1 MNRKAFGN
9 NLYLFLFLAVNYILW
24 LGGCASPRQEE
35 SAETLQEIP
44 LSHAQGFKIFQGDG
58 YKIIEVAQA
67 FPGSHEPFRYLVIE
81 DPQAAFPSSPYHA
94 SIQLPAESV
103 IVTSTTHIPHL
114 DLLHETDKLI
124 GFPNLDLISSEQARK
139 MIQQHQIRDL
149 GRGAH
154 TNIEIII
161 DLQPDWVMISTLGED
176 LKNLDLLQAA
186 GIPAVINGEYVE
198 QNPLGRAEWIKFTGA
213 LLGKLEEANSIFEEI
228 EREYL
233 EAENL
238 VGQIRI
244 NQRPTVMAGVM
255 YKDVWYVPGN
265 DSWGAKLLDAA
276 GGRYLFQD
284 QTGTGSVQL
293 NYEYVLDKAQDAD
306 YWLGASDFPNLTA
319 MRNTD
324 KRYTDFNAFQE
335 GNVYSYT
342 LRKGPTGG
350 IEYFELGYMRPDLI
364 LKDLIKILHPAL
376 LPDYSLYFYTR
387 LDE

>member
-1 MNRKAFGN
+1 MTRQALANISFLIFILPYCFG
-9 NLYLFLFLAVNYILW
+9 
-24 LGGCASPRQEE
+24 LGGCASPSQEE
-35 SAETLQEIP
+35 KVDTLKEIP
-44 LSHAQGFKIFQGDG
+44 LSYAKGFNIFQGEG
-58 YKIIEVAQA
+58 YKIIEVSQA
-67 FPGSHEPFRYLVIE
+67 FPGSHQPFRYLILE
-81 DPQAAFPSSPYHA
+81 DPQAEFPDQNYNA

-124 GFPNLDLISSEQARK
+124 GFPNLNLISSQQARK
-139 MIQQHQIRDL
+139 MIEQHQVRDL

-198 QNPLGRAEWIKFTGA
+198 QDPLGRAEWIKFTGA
-213 LLGKLEEANSIFEEI
+213 LFGKLEEATSIFEEI
-228 EREYL
+228 ERDYI

-238 VGQIRI
+238 AGQIEQ
-244 NQRPTVMAGVM
+244 NHKPTVMAGVM
-255 YKDVWYVPGN
+255 YKDVWYVPGSE
-265 DSWGAKLLDAA
+265 SWGAKLLEAA

-284 QTGTGSVQL
+284 QGGTGSVQL

-306 YWLGASDFPNLTA
+306 YWLGASDFPTLSA
-319 MRNTD
+319 MRSAD
-324 KRYTDFNAFQE
+324 KRYADFNAHQK

-364 LKDLIKILHPAL
+364 LQDLIKIIHPQL

>member
-1 MNRKAFGN
+1 MTRKAFV
-9 NLYLFLFLAVNYILW
+9 YLFYIFFMLTCSFW
-24 LGGCASPRQEE
+24 MGGCASPYQED
-35 SAETLQEIP
+35 AVDTLQEIP
-44 LSHAQGFKIFQGDG
+44 LSHAKGFKIFQGEG
-58 YKIIEVAQA
+58 YKIIEVSQA
-67 FPGSHEPFRYLVIE
+67 FPGSHQPFRYLILE
-81 DPQAAFPSSPYHA
+81 DAQAEYPESNYSA

-124 GFPNLDLISSEQARK
+124 GFPNLDLISSQQARK
-139 MIQQHQIRDL
+139 MIEQHQVRDL

-198 QNPLGRAEWIKFTGA
+198 QDPLGRAEWIKLTGA
-213 LLGKLEEANSIFEEI
+213 LFGKLEEATSIFEEI
-228 EREYL
+228 EKDYL
-233 EAENL
+233 QAENL
-238 VGQIRI
+238 AEQIEESKK
-244 NQRPTVMAGVM
+244 PTVMAGVM
-255 YKDVWYVPGN
+255 YKDVWYVPGS
-265 DSWGAKLLDAA
+265 DSWGAKLLNAA

-284 QTGTGSVQL
+284 QGGTGSVQL
-293 NYEYVLDKAQDAD
+293 NYEYVLDQAQEAD
-306 YWLGASDFPNLTA
+306 YWLGASDYPSLSA
-319 MRNTD
+319 MGISD
-324 KRYTDFNAFQE
+324 KRYADFNAFQQ

-364 LKDLIKILHPAL
+364 LKDLIQILHPEL
-376 LPDYSLYFYTR
+376 LPDYQLYFYTR